1 MQGKRYFNLSYRPKY
16 PKKDK
21 SKEEFQNT
29 SIPKIQRSVPLKTE
43 DESPLGNFLIR
54 LILCISIF
62 SVIMLMKNSTN
73 KNVFTAYNIIKEWS
87 ECNYSLPE
95 EYGLEKLLQVIMY
108 GDLSYVPAM
117 KFPCNGAICVN
128 YGEKNSNGGE
138 CLGVMI
144 SSDTACDIF
153 SSINGTVTDVG
164 SNAVIG
170 NYITMEAD
178 DEVEI
183 IYGCCDK
190 ITVFAGDSVD
200 TNTVM
205 AQLSKGND
213 EKYYMYMEVHVNGR
227 TVDPTLYFTG
237 DGARA

>member
-1 MQGKRYFNLSYRPKY
+1 MQGKRYFNLSYRAKY
-16 PKKDK
+16 PKNK
-21 SKEEFQNT
+21 SKEEPQDT
-29 SIPKIQRSVPLKTE
+29 TVPKIQRSVPLKTE

-62 SVIMLMKNSTN
+62 SGIMLMKNSTN
-73 KNVFTAYNIIKEWS
+73 KNVFTAYNIIKAWS

-95 EYGLEKLLQVIMY
+95 EYGLEKLLQVIKY
-108 GDLSYVPAM
+108 GELSHERAL

-128 YGEKNSNGGE
+128 YGEKNSGGGE

-164 SNAVIG
+164 SNDVIG
-170 NYITMEAD
+170 NYITVETD
-178 DEVEI
+178 DEVKI

-190 ITVFAGDSVD
+190 ITVFAGDDVD

-213 EKYYMYMEVHVNGR
+213 EKYYMYMEVHINGR
-227 TVDPTLYFTG
+227 AVNPELYFNG
-237 DGARA
+237 DGAST